1 MLFITAAASFIITAC
16 DFSTGQLETAL
27 CSNGIAVTNP
37 TQNVP
42 LFEDRAALLGLRSRQ
57 AGQVSLNWSTQRSID
72 DWEGVRI
79 DTDSTQLL
87 ATEIRLDGSDLTDV
101 VPSALGAL
109 DDLTSLLLGENRL
122 TGEIPASLGAMS
134 SSSEL
139 GLSMNDLSVRVPE
152 ELGEFANL
160 RTLRL
165 AGNFLGGCLP
175 LTLTQVRNGDL
186 PDTGLPF
193 CERSR

>member
-1 MLFITAAASFIITAC
+1 M
-16 DFSTGQLETAL
+16 
-27 CSNGIAVTNP
+27 N
-37 TQNVP
+37 
-42 LFEDRAALLGLRSRQ
+42 
-57 AGQVSLNWSTQRSID
+57 
-72 DWEGVRI
+72 DWEGVGI
-79 DTDSTQLL
+79 DTDPAPLRV
-87 ATEIRLDGSDLTDV
+87 TEIRLDGSGLTVV
-101 VPSALGAL
+101 VPSALGSL
-109 DDLTSLLLGENRL
+109 DDLRSLLLGDNRL
-122 TGEIPASLGAMS
+122 TDEIPGSLGAMS
-134 SSSEL
+134 SLREP
-139 GLSMNDLSVRVPE
+139 GLSLNDLSVRVPE